1 MKNTNNSLSPPHHLK
16 DRDSSY
22 GQSTQQRKPNL
33 KMKKM
38 ASPNKKLSKI
48 SGNDL
53 NQNNVVSYQ
62 NQL

>member
-1 MKNTNNSLSPPHHLK
+1 MKNTNSSQSPPHHLR

-22 GQSTQQRKPNL
+22 GQSTHQRKPNL

-48 SGNDL
+48 SGNDF
-53 NQNNVVSYQ
+53 NSHNVM
-62 NQL
+62 